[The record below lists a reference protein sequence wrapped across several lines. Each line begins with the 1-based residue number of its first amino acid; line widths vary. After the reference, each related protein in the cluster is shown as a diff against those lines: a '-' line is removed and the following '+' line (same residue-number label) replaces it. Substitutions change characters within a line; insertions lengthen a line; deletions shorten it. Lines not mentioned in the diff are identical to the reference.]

1 MVEFWGIFVVF
12 SACAAIQLTE
22 SRIQH
27 AYRPTSLSDSDELS
41 DISNSIS
48 DSSKDDSSTFIQ
60 TNLYEDTSVT
70 STRATQETQANIVPH
85 VQHSRVNESTESNV
99 EITTPSATT
108 STPKI
113 RFSLSER
120 REALHVL
127 TYYLLLEYSKDYVS
141 KTRNVMKKLIH
152 ELESLTE
159 KSDDVK
165 KRLTELKATLKEL
178 EGFDIEPDNLEEASE
193 IVTKL
198 NHELDEP
205 VNEPLEVVAALR
217 KVGWM
222 DMRYELGDEMSAIT
236 DKFVIAFN
244 QFVDTLTPWERL
256 TEADLVDLNKRF
268 NDDTTVDRWDL
279 FPDFWKYL
287 TESYN

>member
-27 AYRPTSLSDSDELS
+27 AYRPTSLSDSYELS

-48 DSSKDDSSTFIQ
+48 DSSKDDSSSFLHANT
-60 TNLYEDTSVT
+60 YEDPSVT
-70 STRATQETQANIVPH
+70 STRATQEKPANSVPH
-85 VQHSRVNESTESNV
+85 VEHSTLKESTESNV
-99 EITTPSATT
+99 ESTTPSATT
-108 STPKI
+108 RKI
-113 RFSLSER
+113 RLSLSER

-127 TYYLLLEYSKDYVS
+127 TYNLLLEYSKDYVS
-141 KTRNVMKKLIH
+141 KTRDVMEKLIH

-159 KSDDVK
+159 KTDDVK
-165 KRLTELKATLKEL
+165 DRLTELKAALKEL
-178 EGFDIEPDNLEEASE
+178 EGFGIEPDDLEEASE

-198 NHELDEP
+198 NNELDEP
-205 VNEPLEVVAALR
+205 VNEPPQVVAALE

-222 DMRYELGDEMSAIT
+222 NMRYELGDEMFAIT
-236 DKFVIAFN
+236 DKFAIAFN
-244 QFVDTLTPWERL
+244 QFVATLTPWERL
-256 TEADLVDLNKRF
+256 TEAGLVDLNKRF
-268 NDDTTVDRWDL
+268 NDASTVDRWDL
-279 FPDFWKYL
+279 FPEFWEYL